1 MYSAMP
7 KPIRLFYSIRFNLI
21 LNATL
26 LIIISI
32 LYFLFN
38 YIIQPHFIEGANSQP
53 PFSPS
58 IINAVT
64 VMILGLM
71 VIVGGN
77 IILIILNIFQHGL
90 NLESNSQVPE
100 EVKGGMS
107 VEDENLYEKQNMAVQ
122 AEQQQIEKIKNE
134 RLYTMGSLASGIIH
148 DFKNPISSISLCV
161 EAIMKGFEQGK
172 ERNYYLHKIED
183 QVDRML
189 NMTQDFL
196 DYAQGQKSLKLQE
209 IEFTQTIK
217 DQIEFH
223 REKSEKKDIALS
235 YSLPEPFYLKIDSH
249 KFRRVLDNI
258 ITNAFEVLKTGQS
271 IRIDI
276 SRSELGIKVQIS
288 DDGPGISPEIIPKIF
303 DPFFTCGKS
312 KGSGLGLSISKKIV
326 EDHGGTLTV
335 QSKLGQGC
343 TFTIAL
349 PHHLV
354 CDKAPKIIWE
364 GSEVTVS

>member
-1 MYSAMP
+1 MYRAMSNL
-7 KPIRLFYSIRFNLI
+7 IRLFYSIRFNVI
-21 LNATL
+21 LNATF
-26 LIIISI
+26 LILVSI
-32 LYFLFN
+32 LYFIFN
-38 YIIQPHFIEGANSQP
+38 FIIQPYFVEEANFQL
-53 PFSPS
+53 PFVLSMV
-58 IINAVT
+58 NVVT
-64 VMILGLM
+64 VLILAL
-71 VIVGGN
+71 IVLIGGN
-77 IILIILNIFQHGL
+77 IILIMLNSFQHRS
-90 NLESNSQVPE
+90 NLDSNSQLPKVNGKAAE
-100 EVKGGMS
+100 GRA
-107 VEDENLYEKQNMAVQ
+107 NLYETQNSAIQ
-122 AEQQQIEKIKNE
+122 TEQQQIERIKNE

-161 EAIMKGFEQGK
+161 EAIMKGFDQGK

-209 IEFTQTIK
+209 IEFTETIK

-223 REKSEKKDIALS
+223 RQKADKKLIGLY
-235 YSLPEPFYLKIDSH
+235 YSLPEPFYITMDIH

-258 ITNAFEVLKTGQS
+258 MTNAFEVLKPGQS

-276 SRSELGIKVQIS
+276 SRSELGIKVQIR
-288 DDGPGISPEIIPKIF
+288 DDGPGISPEIIPRIF

-354 CDKAPKIIWE
+354 CDTAPKIIWK
-364 GSEVTVS
+364 GSKVTVS